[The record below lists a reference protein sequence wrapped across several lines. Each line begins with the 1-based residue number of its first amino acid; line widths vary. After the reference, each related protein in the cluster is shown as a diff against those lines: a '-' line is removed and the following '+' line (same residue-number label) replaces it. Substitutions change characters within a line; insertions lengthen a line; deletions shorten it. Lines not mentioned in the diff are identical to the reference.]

1 MQESSDGVQTMKSWL
16 RTIDILIMKY
26 HLIMPLRTATPNLWH
41 LVSAIGMRCT
51 AEGVANLFSIDPS
64 TSVLVH
70 CNLLVYGSM
79 HEIRMMIFWLRTA

>member
-1 MQESSDGVQTMKSWL
+1 MQESSDGVQMMKSWL
-16 RTIDILIMKY
+16 RTIDILIIKY

-41 LVSAIGMRCT
+41 WVSAIGICCT
-51 AEGVANLFSIDPS
+51 AEGVANLFSIDRS

-70 CNLLVYGSM
+70 CNLLVYGSI

>member
-1 MQESSDGVQTMKSWL
+1 MQESSDGVQMMKSWL
-16 RTIDILIMKY
+16 RTIDIVIIKY

-41 LVSAIGMRCT
+41 WASAIGIRCT
-51 AEGVANLFSIDPS
+51 AEGVANLFSIDRS